1 MLGLLFVW
9 LALIKQIS
17 TIHILW
23 ALLVVGAAGKSN
35 SQSSPEE
42 KQEIKKQPLK
52 RYMQSFI
59 EFYSAGLAL
68 LLTPIISC
76 GIRRRVNVNTKQP
89 NVTTPRN
96 TYAYLLLDAALR
108 TFWLR
113 PFQNVCKTETF

>member
-17 TIHILW
+17 AIHILW
-23 ALLVVGAAGKSN
+23 ALLVAGAAGKSN

-68 LLTPIISC
+68 LLNP
-76 GIRRRVNVNTKQP
+76 
-89 NVTTPRN
+89 
-96 TYAYLLLDAALR
+96 
-108 TFWLR
+108 WL
-113 PFQNVCKTETF
+113 Q